1 LPAAKV
7 RREECLGQPERRLKM
22 VIGNCTY
29 SVRDYLRAGDMDLLE
44 FAAFNAELGIHALEY
59 NDAFFESWDDD
70 YLAAVRKSAQDAGC
84 YVQCLTCGG
93 NFASDDEAV
102 RRQSVDTIREHLHNA
117 AALGAP
123 VIRANIGGTGDEQ
136 RDLTVGVERVIEGF
150 NELLPTAREL
160 DIKITIENHGGVSKW
175 ANPILKVV
183 LGTDPDYVGA
193 CPDFGNFKPIE
204 VRYREL
210 AKVIP
215 FAHHFHA
222 KTHEFTPEGED
233 AEYSMQRVLQLIV
246 ASGNESV
253 LSIEFEGS
261 GDQKVGVVKTRDL
274 MLRYL

>member
-1 LPAAKV
+1 
-7 RREECLGQPERRLKM
+7 M

-29 SVRDYLRAGDMDLLE
+29 SVRNYLREGEMDLMD
-44 FAAFNAELGIHALEY
+44 FPAFNADLGIEALEY
-59 NDAFFESWDDD
+59 NDMFLESWDDD
-70 YLAAVRKSAQDAGC
+70 YLAAIKKSAEDAGC

-102 RRQSVDTIREHLHNA
+102 RCESVDTIRQRLHDA

-123 VIRANIGGTGDEQ
+123 VIRANIGATGDEE
-136 RDLTVGVERVIEGF
+136 RDATVGVERVIEGF

-183 LGTDPDYVGA
+183 LGTDPEYIGT
-193 CPDFGNFKPIE
+193 CPDFGNFKPME
-204 VRYREL
+204 FRYIEL

-215 FAHHFHA
+215 FAYHFHA
-222 KTHEFTPEGED
+222 KTHEFTEDGED
-233 AEYSMQRVLQLIV
+233 AEYSMERVLQLIT

-253 LSIEFEGS
+253 LSIEFEGPE
-261 GDQKVGVVKTRDL
+261 DQKVGVRKTRDL
-274 MLRYL
+274 LLRYL

>member
-1 LPAAKV
+1 
-7 RREECLGQPERRLKM
+7 M

-29 SVRDYLRAGDMDLLE
+29 SVRNYLREGEMDLMD
-44 FAAFNAELGIHALEY
+44 FPAFNADLGIEALEY
-59 NDAFFESWDDD
+59 NDMFFESWDDD
-70 YLAAVRKSAQDAGC
+70 YLAAIKKSAEDAGC

-102 RRQSVDTIREHLHNA
+102 RRESVDTIRQRLHDA

-123 VIRANIGGTGDEQ
+123 VIRANIGATGDEE
-136 RDLTVGVERVIEGF
+136 RDATVGVERVIEGF

-183 LGTDPDYVGA
+183 LGTDPEYIGT
-193 CPDFGNFKPIE
+193 CPDFGNFKPME
-204 VRYREL
+204 FRYIEL

-215 FAHHFHA
+215 FAYHFHA
-222 KTHEFTPEGED
+222 KTHEFTEDGED
-233 AEYSMQRVLQLIV
+233 AEYSMERVLQLIT

-253 LSIEFEGS
+253 LSIEFEGPE
-261 GDQKVGVVKTRDL
+261 DQKVGVRKTRDL
-274 MLRYL
+274 LLRYL